1 MSVEKNRKRKLTKQ
15 EVADEYVRLYNE
27 LGRLPKSRELASMS
41 KFSKDTYKKYLGD
54 KEEML
59 RFCGLEHEIPNI
71 TIRKE
76 LTDEECLR
84 LLKEETEK
92 KLYKQMKLLT
102 AHEIDKNKNMPSM
115 DVYTRHFGGIKK
127 AYKLIGVDYDK
138 LNEEMLK
145 ADLIQEYIDMS
156 VKLNKTPTIY
166 EYDKY
171 SKLKGYR
178 AVSAIFG
185 DSFINFQKAC
195 ELSLNSHGKPHYNKE
210 ELADKLLKLY
220 NEINRKPTQLDINNC
235 DYLPNM
241 STISHYFGSLTQAL
255 KYIGIPEN
263 VMKCKEHVTPN
274 GTLCLSR
281 YEYLFARMLETK
293 NIKFEKEVPYRKYI
307 PDLRE
312 WWRFDFEVELNNNI
326 YLVEIFGIT
335 ENEDYYNKIKR
346 KKNTAEEN
354 KLNMICIYP
363 DDIMYKNYNEIYD
376 MFVNKTIH
384 FEDELDDL
392 FNIDE

>member
-1 MSVEKNRKRKLTKQ
+1 MSIVKNKKRKLTKQ
-15 EVADEYVRLYNE
+15 EVADEYIRLYNE
-27 LGRLPKSRELASMS
+27 LGRLPKSRELTSMS
-41 KFSKDTYKKYLGD
+41 KFSKDTYKKYLGE

-59 RFCGLEHEIPNI
+59 KFCGLKNEIKNI
-71 TIRKE
+71 KAKKILSDKQ
-76 LTDEECLR
+76 CLE

-92 KLYKQMKLLT
+92 KLINEMKLLT
-102 AHEIDKNKNMPSM
+102 VKDIENNKNLPSM
-115 DVYTRHFGGIKK
+115 DVYTRHFGGLKN
-127 AYKLIGVDYDK
+127 AYKLLGVDYDI
-138 LNEEMLK
+138 LNENMLK
-145 ADLIQEYIDMS
+145 AELIQEYIDMS
-156 VKLNKTPTIY
+156 VKLGKTPTIY

-171 SKLKGYR
+171 SKIKGNK
-178 AVSAIFG
+178 AVSALFG

-195 ELSLNSHGKPHYNKE
+195 GLPLNSHGKPHYNKE
-210 ELADKLLKLY
+210 ELSENLLKLY
-220 NEINRKPTQLDINNC
+220 NDINRKPTHIDINNC
-235 DYLPNM
+235 DYLPSI

-255 KYIGIPEN
+255 KYIGIPED
-263 VMKCKEHVTPN
+263 VMNCKEHVTPN

-293 NIKFEKEVPYRKYI
+293 NIKFNKEVSYRKYI
-307 PDLRE
+307 PNLKE
-312 WWRFDFEVELNNNI
+312 WWRFDFEVEFNDNI

-346 KKNTAEEN
+346 KKNTAKEN

-363 DDIMYKNYNEIYD
+363 YDIMYKNYDEIYD
-376 MFVNKTIH
+376 MFISKIIS